1 MVRIPNVNTSLIYI
15 LVVRQQ
21 NVDDAVRAYTL
32 KVLCEYV
39 VIKGVCCKVKIS
51 QANSRAL
58 FKLLCCL
65 VFPVKRLII
74 FLTYFFFFLQH
85 SGSLQDKLALLGE
98 AILHGVLTTL

>member
-74 FLTYFFFFLQH
+74 FLTYFFFFFC
-85 SGSLQDKLALLGE
+85 SIREAFRTNWRSLEKQSYT
-98 AILHGVLTTL
+98 VY

>member
-74 FLTYFFFFLQH
+74 FLTYFFFFC
-85 SGSLQDKLALLGE
+85 SIREAFRTNWRSLEKQSYT
-98 AILHGVLTTL
+98 VY